1 MKEELQRWKKEAFS
15 IPKCLSY
22 LRLILI
28 PIFCVLYARGEYLT
42 TAILVVL
49 SGFTDAL
56 DGYIARHCN
65 MITELGKIVDPVADK
80 LTQLALALCL
90 VSRYRWL
97 LWVFALLVIKEGFMA
112 AMGLLVL
119 KRKYEIHGAIWC
131 GKVSTMTFYCV
142 MLALLFFPYMPEN
155 LARLLGLLCVIMLC
169 VSFAGYAV
177 FYSKMIREHEH
188 KGDLSH
194 GSEN

>member
-1 MKEELQRWKKEAFS
+1 M
-15 IPKCLSY
+15 
-22 LRLILI
+22 
-28 PIFCVLYARGEYLT
+28 
-42 TAILVVL
+42 
-49 SGFTDAL
+49 
-56 DGYIARHCN
+56 
-65 MITELGKIVDPVADK
+65 
-80 LTQLALALCL
+80 
-90 VSRYRWL
+90 
-97 LWVFALLVIKEGFMA
+97 FALLVIKEGFMA

-131 GKVSTMTFYCV
+131 GKISTMTFYCV

-177 FYSKMIREHEH
+177 FYSKMIREYEH